1 MSREE
6 LLALVAQLQGQI
18 ADLTTT
24 IEALRAENDKLQRN
38 TKRQAAPFSKGSRV
52 SQPKRPGR
60 KPGSGAFSFR
70 QAPQPGEIT
79 EPPVVV
85 PVTVAACPD

>member
-1 MSREE
+1 MKTPKGIASLSREE

-38 TKRQAAPFSKGSRV
+38 TKR
-52 SQPKRPGR
+52 
-60 KPGSGAFSFR
+60 
-70 QAPQPGEIT
+70 
-79 EPPVVV
+79 
-85 PVTVAACPD
+85 